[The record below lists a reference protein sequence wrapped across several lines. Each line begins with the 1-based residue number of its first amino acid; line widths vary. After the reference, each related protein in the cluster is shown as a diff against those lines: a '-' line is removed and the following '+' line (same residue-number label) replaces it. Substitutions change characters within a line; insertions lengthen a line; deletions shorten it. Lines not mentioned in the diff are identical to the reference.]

1 MSETKSELEQ
11 ATELHQEAME
21 FLKKARQLHDSTLSQ
36 QRKLAFALSSTLP
49 KNVGTIGHA
58 DLPPEALTSKSRQ
71 LVDAIA
77 NRDLMDVINTI
88 MNMAIVN
95 KDIIL
100 TSVDYAASV
109 DCVCV
114 RASSLK
120 PEEDGLAVNENIF
133 LQSDNALT
141 ELLAIEDKLIDLVV
155 EAREEA
161 EAKKAEV
168 AA

>member
-1 MSETKSELEQ
+1 MSENKSELEQ

-21 FLKKARQLHDSTLSQ
+21 FLKKARQLHDSTLSH
-36 QRKLAFALSSTLP
+36 QRKLAFALSSILP

-58 DLPPEALTSKSRQ
+58 DLPPEVLANKSRQ

-88 MNMAIVN
+88 MNMAISN
-95 KDIIL
+95 KSQVKI
-100 TSVDYAASV
+100 SVDYASSV

-120 PEEDGLAVNENIF
+120 QENDDLTVNENIF
-133 LQSDNALT
+133 LQSDNALA
-141 ELLAIEDKLIDLVV
+141 ELLAIEDKLIDLIADAHEVSETIDEV
-155 EAREEA
+155 E
-161 EAKKAEV
+161 V
-168 AA
+168 